1 MTVDHRWYSILDDL
15 EAHLQYQAEALEA
28 GQFELIAAFA
38 VPPGLGSMPPNL
50 GPRYALLSARSDE
63 LIGQV
68 TERRDE
74 IARRLATLPRP
85 RPAARPVACYFDT
98 SA

>member
-1 MTVDHRWYSILDDL
+1 VTVDHRWYSVLDDL
-15 EAHLQYQAEALEA
+15 DAHLRYQDEALAA
-28 GQFELIAAFA
+28 GQFELIAAFP
-38 VPPGLGSMPPNL
+38 VPPGLGALPPNL
-50 GPRYALLSARSDE
+50 GPRFAALSAHSDE
-63 LIGQV
+63 LIRHV

-85 RPAARPVACYFDT
+85 RPAERPIPCYFDT